1 MPKKTEE
8 SELAKIE
15 AELKKVGSKI
25 RKEQRRSTDE
35 FIKKLNAENLA
46 RDKRREKKN
55 G

>member
-35 FIKKLNAENLA
+35 FIKKLDGERMS
-46 RDKRREKKN
+46 RDKRKETKN